1 MSKLNKDI
9 LFLIFEELRE
19 DSKSLFSCLMIN
31 RLWCETAIPI
41 LWRNPWCYN
50 EFITNQEIQLPSG
63 SNQSLLFDY
72 FSYCRSVNVNII
84 KEIISIGSDLDY
96 NQFNM
101 QQKFYFLFMKKCL
114 ELKYF
119 DMRSIKHQIF
129 QFPEAMLIE
138 VQKNLKYFQWDD
150 DFDYGYFTDNDPYE
164 KVFLALEKK
173 LKSQLFARYVEN
185 YEHTLLQEV
194 LPKFYNIKIL
204 TIDVYLFF
212 NEEKLEKLQMQAYR
226 ELEILNIE
234 GNRLNVISSIIENSG
249 ANLKKILFEPY
260 NIDYE
265 YDEFNG
271 NSAHFIE
278 LEKLLGVCKNL
289 KSLLIVILDDDDTC
303 SLNNG
308 EELLRVLIRSMPT
321 NLKEIR
327 FSRKFKFSLK
337 NLEEFLEEWKGRH
350 ALSLFTTGND
360 IDDDCT
366 KVINEYKREGVIKNF
381 ENLAY
386 VDFIGYITNICFS

>member
-1 MSKLNKDI
+1 
-9 LFLIFEELRE
+9 
-19 DSKSLFSCLMIN
+19 
-31 RLWCETAIPI
+31 
-41 LWRNPWCYN
+41 
-50 EFITNQEIQLPSG
+50 
-63 SNQSLLFDY
+63 
-72 FSYCRSVNVNII
+72 
-84 KEIISIGSDLDY
+84 
-96 NQFNM
+96 M
-101 QQKFYFLFMKKCL
+101 QQKFYSLFMKKCL

-129 QFPEAMLIE
+129 QFPEAMVRFELLCELKCDTSIDPFYFYGLSQFCQYLQRLTIVNVDIKPNHGIIKLIE

-150 DFDYGYFTDNDPYE
+150 DFDDGYFTDNDPYE
-164 KVFLALEKK
+164 KVLLALEKK
-173 LKSQLFARYVEN
+173 AESLNCLRLFAQYVEN

-204 TIDVYLFF
+204 IIDGYHFF
-212 NEEKLEKLQMQAYR
+212 NEEKLETLKMQAYH

-234 GNRLNVISSIIENSG
+234 GNRLDVISSIIENSG

-260 NIDYE
+260 NIEYE
-265 YDEFNG
+265 YDEFNE
-271 NSAHFIE
+271 NSLYFIHKIYENCPLIEYLSIAFSPTKAHFVE
-278 LEKLLGVCKNL
+278 LEKLLEGCKNL
-289 KSLLIVILDDDDTC
+289 KSLLIVILDDDGTY

-327 FSRKFKFSLK
+327 FCRKFKFSLE

-350 ALSLFTTGND
+350 ALSMFTTGND

-366 KVINEYKREGVIKNF
+366 KLINEYKREGVIEKF

-386 VDFIGYITNICFS
+386 VDFIGYIANICFG

>member
-1 MSKLNKDI
+1 
-9 LFLIFEELRE
+9 
-19 DSKSLFSCLMIN
+19 
-31 RLWCETAIPI
+31 
-41 LWRNPWCYN
+41 
-50 EFITNQEIQLPSG
+50 
-63 SNQSLLFDY
+63 
-72 FSYCRSVNVNII
+72 
-84 KEIISIGSDLDY
+84 
-96 NQFNM
+96 
-101 QQKFYFLFMKKCL
+101 MKKCL

-278 LEKLLGVCKNL
+278 LEKLLGV
-289 KSLLIVILDDDDTC
+289 
-303 SLNNG
+303 
-308 EELLRVLIRSMPT
+308 
-321 NLKEIR
+321 
-327 FSRKFKFSLK
+327 
-337 NLEEFLEEWKGRH
+337 
-350 ALSLFTTGND
+350 
-360 IDDDCT
+360 
-366 KVINEYKREGVIKNF
+366 
-381 ENLAY
+381 
-386 VDFIGYITNICFS
+386 